1 MTFPS
6 WLASHEFVFKAK
18 SDGDAARSARELEIL
33 ALVAKG
39 LTNKEISGV
48 LKLSHHTV
56 ELADSSSPYSS
67 SGKVTPVSR
76 GTR

>member
-1 MTFPS
+1 MPR
-6 WLASHEFVFKAK
+6 
-18 SDGDAARSARELEIL
+18 GARELEIL

-56 ELADSSSPYSS
+56 DCHVENIYKKSAV
-67 SGKVTPVSR
+67 GSR
-76 GTR
+76 TEAVFEARAHGLLP